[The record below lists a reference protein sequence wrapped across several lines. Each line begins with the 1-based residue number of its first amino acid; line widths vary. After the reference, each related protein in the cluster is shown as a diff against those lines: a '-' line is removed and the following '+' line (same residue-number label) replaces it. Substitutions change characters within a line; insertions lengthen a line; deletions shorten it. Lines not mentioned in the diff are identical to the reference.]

1 MAFWF
6 GWHRGARRWEGGAS
20 LLFSLIQRM
29 RVPIALPTPAQIPT
43 YLTHV
48 KPSKPPKTS
57 APTPPRSIHIPTI
70 FPSTSLLT
78 PPFFAF
84 HTPSSPPAPAP
95 PVSASAALEESRD
108 GGSIVRTASNL
119 NSSAP
124 FSEEAMVTA
133 TTASA
138 TASSAWE
145 GSKKMLVPTL
155 MTNNVIGGLA
165 PVAFEL
171 GFEVRVGV
179 FVVEGGY
186 NGTAASQS
194 SLNSGSSSFSKPF
207 TGAGR
212 CVDRRAR
219 CVVRERRGRG

>member
-1 MAFWF
+1 MTI
-6 GWHRGARRWEGGAS
+6 
-20 LLFSLIQRM
+20 LIGVR
-29 RVPIALPTPAQIPT
+29 P
-43 YLTHV
+43 THV

-57 APTPPRSIHIPTI
+57 TPTPPGSVHIPTI
-70 FPSTSLLT
+70 LPSTSLLT

-95 PVSASAALEESRD
+95 PVSASAALEESRE

-124 FSEEAMVTA
+124 FADEATVTA

-145 GSKKMLVPTL
+145 GSKKMLLPTL

-165 PVAFEL
+165 PVAFVFGFELELEL
-171 GFEVRVGV
+171 GVL
-179 FVVEGGY
+179 VVDAGY

-194 SLNSGSSSFSKPF
+194 SLNSGSSSFSNPF

>member
-1 MAFWF
+1 MTI
-6 GWHRGARRWEGGAS
+6 
-20 LLFSLIQRM
+20 L
-29 RVPIALPTPAQIPT
+29 V

-48 KPSKPPKTS
+48 KASKPPKTS
-57 APTPPRSIHIPTI
+57 PPTPPRSVHLPTI
-70 FPSTSLLT
+70 LPSTSLLK

-84 HTPSSPPAPAP
+84 HTPSSAPAPAP

-108 GGSIVRTASNL
+108 GGSIVRTASKL
-119 NSSAP
+119 NPSAP
-124 FSEEAMVTA
+124 SSEEATVTA

-145 GSKKMLVPTL
+145 GSKNMLVPTL

-165 PVAFEL
+165 PVAFVF
-171 GFEVRVGV
+171 GFELRLGVLVVG
-179 FVVEGGY
+179 GGY

-194 SLNSGSSSFSKPF
+194 SLKSGSSSFSNPF